1 MPVRVLL
8 ALPFPDDARRQGE
21 QEEDPAIRSL
31 PYALGVIGP
40 ATMQVIPISKELV
53 IQVAAEA
60 AAPFALVWL
69 FATPIDEIVRGLFR
83 MFF

>member
-1 MPVRVLL
+1 LNI
-8 ALPFPDDARRQGE
+8 
-21 QEEDPAIRSL
+21 IRE
-31 PYALGVIGP
+31 
-40 ATMQVIPISKELV
+40 MQVIPIGKELV